1 MRIVID
7 TNVLASAVFFGGR
20 PAELLRM
27 VVMHEI
33 SAVATDEI
41 VDEYQATVNYL
52 LDKYHGRPLHL
63 SIIPVVS
70 ALEIIQAKSRIEVC
84 RDPDDNK
91 FISCAVDGHCY
102 YVVSGDK
109 DLLSVEQYADVR
121 IITVA
126 EFLKLIHEEE
136 QAR

>member
-7 TNVLASAVFFGGR
+7 TNVVVSAIFFGGR

-27 VVMHEI
+27 VLRHEI

-41 VDEYQATVNYL
+41 VDEYQATVNCL
-52 LDKYHGRPLHL
+52 LDKYDGRRLQL
-63 SIIPVVS
+63 SIVPIFS
-70 ALEIIQAKSRIEVC
+70 AMEIIPAASRVEIC

-91 FISCAVDGHCY
+91 FISCAMDGHCY
-102 YVVSGDK
+102 YIVSGDK
-109 DLLSVEQYADVR
+109 DLLALERYANVR

-126 EFLKLIHEEE
+126 GFLELFPK
-136 QAR
+136 

>member
-7 TNVLASAVFFGGR
+7 TNVVASAVFFGGR

-27 VVMHEI
+27 VIRHEH

-52 LDKYHGRPLHL
+52 LNKYANRPLQL
-63 SIIPVVS
+63 SIVPIFSAMEIIPVTSKV
-70 ALEIIQAKSRIEVC
+70 EIC

-91 FISCAVDGHCY
+91 FISCAIDGHCY

-109 DLLSVEQYADVR
+109 DLLAVGQYADVK

-126 EFLKLIHEEE
+126 EFLKLIAEIE
-136 QAR
+136 

>member
-7 TNVLASAVFFGGR
+7 TNVVASAIFFGGR

-27 VVMHEI
+27 VVQHEL
-33 SAVATDEI
+33 SAVATNEI
-41 VDEYQATVNYL
+41 VDEYQATINYL
-52 LDKYHGRPLHL
+52 LNKYEDRPLQL
-63 SIIPVVS
+63 SIVPIFSAMEIIPVTS
-70 ALEIIQAKSRIEVC
+70 KIEVC

-91 FISCAVDGHCY
+91 FISCAIDGHCY

-109 DLLSVEQYADVR
+109 DLLSVGQYENVK

-126 EFLKLIHEEE
+126 EILKLIAEKK
-136 QAR
+136 

>member
-7 TNVLASAVFFGGR
+7 TNVVASAIFFGGR

-27 VVMHEI
+27 VVQHEL
-33 SAVATDEI
+33 SAVATNEI
-41 VDEYQATVNYL
+41 VDEYQATINYL
-52 LDKYHGRPLHL
+52 LNKYEDRPLQL
-63 SIIPVVS
+63 SIVPIFSAMEIIPVTS
-70 ALEIIQAKSRIEVC
+70 KIEVC

-91 FISCAVDGHCY
+91 FISCAIDGHCY

-109 DLLSVEQYADVR
+109 DLLSVEQYADIK

-126 EFLKLIHEEE
+126 DFLKLIAEKK
-136 QAR
+136 